1 MPGDTPALDA
11 YVEISAQLL
20 GFSLETPW
28 KQGTRANLET
38 IFKLA
43 ALIDTFELPDDIE
56 PAPVFEA

>member
-1 MPGDTPALDA
+1 MLGDTPAWET

-20 GFSLETPW
+20 GFPLETPW

-43 ALIDTFELPDDIE
+43 ALIDTFELPDDID
-56 PAPVFEA
+56 PAPIFEA